1 MNYSR
6 RQLYAVG
13 ELLGECVTRKEGGRV
28 IYGGGG
34 SGGGGG
40 TPSQTT
46 QITELPEWARG
57 YAKDTLAKTSALTD
71 INQNPYKTYDANRIA
86 GFSPLQQQAMTQA
99 GNMGTAPQLDTAS
112 GLAGLAGQRAMGTS
126 YNAGRFGNQFQA
138 PAAYQAGQFNAQQVN
153 APGLQDYQMQGPSDV
168 NAPGLQQYKMDPAQ
182 QVGTQDYTGS
192 NVSQYM
198 NPYMQNVVDIQ
209 QREAQRQADIA
220 GTQRGAQAARSG
232 AFGGSRAAIMDAE
245 AARNLATQKGD
256 IQASGQNAA
265 FQNAQ
270 QQFNAQQQ
278 ANLQAQQAN
287 QGAGLTVGQQNLG
300 AQLGIQ
306 QLGAGQNLQSQL
318 ANQQMGY
325 NVRQQ
330 NLGAQLQTQQL
341 GAGQNLQAQLA
352 NQQQG
357 MAAQQLG
364 EQSRQFGAGQGMT
377 AAQQRAQYGLSGQ
390 QLGEQS
396 RQYGAGLGMQGLQ
409 TGLQAAG
416 QLGQLGGQQF
426 AQGMDINKL
435 QNAYGTQ
442 QQALEQQGLSQ
453 SYQDFL
459 NQQNYPYKQLGFM
472 SDILRGTPTG
482 SSSVT
487 QMYQAQPGGL
497 QQLAGL
503 GMGAYGVSQLMKA
516 DGGFVHEY
524 ADGGSVTSDYNT
536 ADIIDKLSDQQLQA
550 ARQNA
555 QARKDMGTL
564 ELIDEELAQ
573 RASDRGGMSAAFNQ
587 LPPNAQENMY
597 KAANGGIVAFAGG
610 GSYGKQ
616 AQEAISGLSGMSLT
630 TPTPEEYEQGV
641 NARMPFIE
649 KMYGADTLAPYLAE
663 TKAEREK
670 LRSGKDVDEAKG
682 LGALLAAA
690 KMISAPN
697 IYQGAGGAIEA
708 FTGEVARVK
717 KDNKEAERLLRSSE
731 IQLATAAQARKE
743 GMTSKAMS
751 LQDKAETKEMEAQKL
766 RVGVQEKT
774 AQLLGGLA
782 QSEMTAQSHL
792 QAAGISANK
801 PTDLARQTDIVYQGM
816 LEAGAPANKQ
826 TLAKAAAQAA
836 SDLGRYPG
844 EARAAAAQEGQKAK
858 DRKAAIEAWNDNKLS
873 DKEYKNLKKA
883 DPDRAEAYRDA
894 WIEREMGVGKPAPQ
908 GAPTPTPAPV
918 RGAPATQSGPK
929 PGTVQQGY
937 RYKGGDPANP
947 SSWEKV

>member
-1 MNYSR
+1 MFKLSN
-6 RQLYAVG
+6 LIDFF
-13 ELLGECVTRKEGGRV
+13 LGPRF
-28 IYGGGG
+28 YL
-34 SGGGGG
+34 GGGGG
-40 TPSQTT
+40 GGQPASTT
-46 QITELPEWARG
+46 QTGITELPEWARG
-57 YAKDTLAKTSALTD
+57 YAKDSLAKASALTD

-86 GFSPLQQQAMTQA
+86 GFSPLQQRAMNEAQ
-99 GNMGTAPQLDTAS
+99 NMGTAPQLDTAS
-112 GLAGLAGQRAMGTS
+112 GLAGLAGQRALGTS
-126 YNAGRFGNQFQA
+126 YDAGQFGNQFTA
-138 PAAYQAGQFNAQQVN
+138 PDAYKSGQFNPQEVS
-153 APGLQDYQMQGPSDV
+153 APKLQDY
-168 NAPGLQQYKMDPAQ
+168 KMGPAQ
-182 QVGTQDYTGS
+182 QVGTQDYTGQ

-198 NPYMQNVVDIQ
+198 SPYMQNVVDVQ
-209 QREAQRQADIA
+209 QREAQKQADIA
-220 GTQRGAQAARSG
+220 GTQRAGQAVRSG
-232 AFGGSRAAIMDAE
+232 AFGGSRAGLMDAE
-245 AARNLATQKGD
+245 AARNLALQKGD
-256 IQASGQNAA
+256 IQAQGQQAA

-270 QQFNAQQQ
+270 QQFNQQQQ
-278 ANLQAQQAN
+278 ANLQAQLAN
-287 QGAGLTVGQQNLG
+287 QGAGLTVGQQNL
-300 AQLGIQ
+300 A
-306 QLGAGQNLQSQL
+306 S
-318 ANQQMGY
+318 
-325 NVRQQ
+325 
-330 NLGAQLQTQQL
+330 QLQTQGL

-357 MAAQQLG
+357 MTAQQLA

-377 AAQQRAQYGLSGQ
+377 AAQQRAQYGQAAQ

-409 TGLQAAG
+409 TGLSAAG
-416 QLGQLGGQQF
+416 QLGTLGGQQF
-426 AQGMDINKL
+426 AQGMDLNKML
-435 QNAYGTQ
+435 YGYGGQ
-442 QQALEQQGLSQ
+442 QQQLEQQGLSQ
-453 SYQDFL
+453 AYQDFL

-472 SDILRGTPTG
+472 SDIMRGTPTG

-503 GMGAYGVSQLMKA
+503 GLGAYGLSKM
-516 DGGFVHEY
+516 F

-555 QARKDMGTL
+555 MMRKDASTL

-587 LPPNAQENMY
+587 LPPNAQEGMY

-610 GSYGKQ
+610 GSYADQ
-616 AQEAISGLSGMSLT
+616 AQEAITGLRGLSFD
-630 TPTPEEYEQGV
+630 TPTPEDYEKGV
-641 NARMPFIE
+641 SARMPFIE

-670 LRSGKDVDEAKG
+670 LKGGKDLEEAKG
-682 LGALLAAA
+682 FGALMAAA
-690 KMISAPN
+690 KMIGAPN
-697 IYQGAGGAIEA
+697 IYKGAEGAIEA
-708 FTGEVARVK
+708 FGGEVARVK
-717 KDNKEAERLLRSSE
+717 KENKEADRLLRASE

-743 GMTSKAMS
+743 GLTGKAMA
-751 LQDKAETKEMEAQKL
+751 LQDKAETKEMEAKKL
-766 RVGVQEKT
+766 KANVEGDAAK
-774 AQLLGGLA
+774 LLGGLA
-782 QSEMTAQSHL
+782 QAEMSAKSHV

-826 TLAKAAAQAA
+826 TMAKAAATAA

-844 EARAAAAQEGQKAK
+844 DVRAAAAQEGQKAK
-858 DRKAAIEAWNDNKLS
+858 DRKAAVDAWNDNKLS

-918 RGAPATQSGPK
+918 RGAPATQLSSMD
-929 PGTVQQGY
+929 QQALAWA
-937 RYKGGDPANP
+937 KANP
-947 SSWEKV
+947 QDPRAAAIRQRLGVGN